1 MVAKIALK
9 LFKIVSG
16 RFLEGFGKLFFFKS
30 CHGGSRGR
38 FWSFRGWIWSGFG
51 ASRGGFG
58 VDLEPPGMLKFNIS
72 ADSFLLT

>member
-9 LFKIVSG
+9 LFKTVSG
-16 RFLEGFGKLFFFKS
+16 RFWEGFGKRVFFKS
-30 CHGGSRGR
+30 GSRDR